1 MKKITIFALVL
12 VLAISLCACR
22 MGGNEEP
29 TTIPTTVPTTAAPT
43 TMPDPTIIDPT
54 ILDPTIE
61 TNIPDTN
68 VDDDHLIDPTA
79 NEGGDTAGDTTPNI
93 RRRFN

>member
-1 MKKITIFALVL
+1 MKKFTILALIL
-12 VLAISLCACR
+12 VLAFSLCACR
-22 MGGNEEP
+22 MGGKEEP
-29 TTIPTTVPTTAAPT
+29 TTIPTTAPQVT

-68 VDDDHLIDPTA
+68 VDDDHMIDPTD
-79 NEGGDTAGDTTPNI
+79 DTAGDTGDNATPDI
-93 RRRFN
+93 QRRVN